1 MAKNKEVLIKNKLDL
16 NKIFCLIK
24 DNKIDAQRAKNE
36 MRKEWNKL

>member
-1 MAKNKEVLIKNKLDL
+1 MAKDKGALVKNNLDL